1 MLNIL
6 LVLFC
11 TFSLQGS
18 VQAADK
24 IRIAYSAGTS
34 SLLFLLAHNQ
44 GFLKAEG
51 LDVEVIRMTGNVPIA
66 ALVSGEIDYHTN
78 AAPGIRAAI
87 QGLPLRVIAFYGE
100 GSGWVLV
107 SRPNIKSV
115 TELKGK
121 VIAVGNPGS
130 GPDTNGRVIVKHFGL
145 VPDRDVK
152 FVAAAEGLPEGRL
165 LRVQQGFI
173 DATVVPIP
181 ADVSAK
187 KLGLN
192 VIARS
197 YEFYK
202 STEYGLITTTRKI
215 MEKRDEVKRMIVGG
229 IKASRYIRTNRD
241 ATVQSLMEL
250 FRTDREMAG
259 GNDEYL
265 SKTLNDNGG
274 PTDNGLRLLIEDIKE
289 SAKVTRDVSVSEVA
303 DLSILREAQRELGI
317 PVK

>member
-11 TFSLQGS
+11 TFFLQGS

-87 QGLPLRVIAFYGE
+87 QGLPLRVVAFYGE

-115 TELKGK
+115 AELKGK

-165 LRVQQGFI
+165 VRVQQGFI
-173 DATVVPIP
+173 DATVLPIP

-187 KLGLN
+187 RLGLN

-197 YEFYK
+197 EDLYK
-202 STEYGLITTTRKI
+202 LANFGLLTTSRKI
-215 MEKRDEVKRMIVGG
+215 KEKREEIKRTIVAG
-229 IKASRYIRTNRD
+229 IKASRYIRANREPS
-241 ATVQSLMEL
+241 VQSLTDL
-250 FRTDREMAG
+250 FKTDRDMAEA
-259 GNDEYL
+259 NYEYL
-265 SKTLNDNGG
+265 SKALNGNGS
-274 PTDNGLRLLIEDIKE
+274 PSEKAFRLLIDDVKQT
-289 SAKVTRDVSVSEVA
+289 AKVTRDVSLSEVA
-303 DLSILREAQRELGI
+303 DFSIVHEAQRELGI
-317 PVK
+317 TAK

>member
-1 MLNIL
+1 MLKIFL
-6 LVLFC
+6 LLFC
-11 TFSLQGS
+11 TFISQGS
-18 VQAADK
+18 VHAADK

-34 SLLFLLAHNQ
+34 SLLFLLAHRQ

-87 QGLPLRVIAFYGE
+87 QGLPLRVVAFYGE

-115 TELKGK
+115 AELKGK

-165 LRVQQGFI
+165 VRVQQGFI

-187 KLGLN
+187 RLGLN

-197 YEFYK
+197 EDLYK
-202 STEYGLITTTRKI
+202 LANFGLLTTSRKI
-215 MEKRDEVKRMIVGG
+215 KEKRQEIKRAIVAG
-229 IKASRYIRTNRD
+229 IKASRYIRANREPL
-241 ATVQSLMEL
+241 VQSLTDL
-250 FRTDREMAG
+250 FKTDRDMAG
-259 GNDEYL
+259 ANYEYL
-265 SKTLNDNGG
+265 SKTLNGNGS
-274 PTDNGLRLLIEDIKE
+274 PSEKAFHLLIDDVKQT
-289 SAKVTRDVSVSEVA
+289 AKVTRDVSLSEVA
-303 DLSILREAQRELGI
+303 DFSIVHEAQRELGI
-317 PVK
+317 TAK

>member
-11 TFSLQGS
+11 TFFLPGS
-18 VQAADK
+18 VQPADK
-24 IRIAYSAGTS
+24 IRIAYSAGTG

-51 LDVEVIRMTGNVPIA
+51 LDVEVIRMTGSVPIA

-87 QGLPLRVIAFYGE
+87 QGLPLRVVAFSGK

-107 SRPNIKSV
+107 SRPSIKSV
-115 TELKGK
+115 AELKGK

-165 LRVQQGFI
+165 VRVQQGFI
-173 DATVVPIP
+173 DATIVPIP

-187 KLGLN
+187 RLGLN

-197 YEFYK
+197 EDLYK
-202 STEYGLITTTRKI
+202 LANFGLLTTSRKI
-215 MEKRDEVKRMIVGG
+215 KEKREEIKRTIVAG
-229 IKASRYIRTNRD
+229 IKASLYIIANRELS
-241 ATVQSLMEL
+241 VQSLTDL
-250 FRTDREMAG
+250 FKTDRDMAG
-259 GNDEYL
+259 ANYEYL
-265 SKTLNDNGG
+265 SKTLNGNGS
-274 PTDNGLRLLIEDIKE
+274 PSEKAFRLLIDDVKQTV
-289 SAKVTRDVSVSEVA
+289 KVTRDVCLNEVA
-303 DLSILREAQRELGI
+303 DFSIVHEAQRELGI
-317 PVK
+317 TAK